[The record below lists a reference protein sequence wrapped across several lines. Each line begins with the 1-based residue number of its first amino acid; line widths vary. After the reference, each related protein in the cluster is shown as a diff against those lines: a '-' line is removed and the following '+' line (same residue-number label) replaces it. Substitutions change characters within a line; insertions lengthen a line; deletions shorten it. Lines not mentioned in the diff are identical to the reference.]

1 MTASYTINTSGDKY
15 WTNESGLLHR
25 EDGPAV
31 EYANGDK
38 QWYLNGIR
46 HREHAPAVE
55 YISGA
60 KRWYYQGIFIDCEN
74 QEEFESLLK
83 LKAFW

>member
-1 MTASYTINTSGDKY
+1 VNSSYTTTSSGDKY
-15 WTNESGLLHR
+15 WFTENGLLHR
-25 EDGPAV
+25 DDGPAV

-38 QWYLNGIR
+38 QWYVNGFR
-46 HREHAPAVE
+46 HRENAPAVE

-60 KRWYYQGIFIDCEN
+60 KRWYYNGIFIDCDT
-74 QEEFESLLK
+74 QEEFEVLLK